1 MITKFVFKIDAIE
14 ILCYFSQQQHLADY
28 KMKQNLNRVKNSTS
42 TCSRSGTEDNFS
54 PSILGSLENEVQW
67 TNSSNQSSP
76 PRKLRQYPGVNSND
90 EDSASHSLEDNRKP
104 VHRENDL
111 NLIDKRG
118 EINIIHHSST
128 SPPRSSHQHQPPRD
142 PYASEEFV
150 VEAEG
155 KTGDLSAK
163 ESLSLQKFRQNAI
176 FTILKE
182 KKNIFIF
189 KP

>member
-1 MITKFVFKIDAIE
+1 
-14 ILCYFSQQQHLADY
+14 
-28 KMKQNLNRVKNSTS
+28 MKQNLNRVKNSTS

-118 EINIIHHSST
+118 EIIHHSST
-128 SPPRSSHQHQPPRD
+128 SPPRSSNQHQPPRD

-182 KKNIFIF
+182 EKKSFLNRSVITFF
-189 KP
+189 PNLA